1 MTIRELYEPAMEI
14 LQQDEA
20 DVYFAHLVTM
30 RMRGGCFS
38 RQEAEHIE
46 RTNLGY
52 FAGYYGAE
60 VRHRVERLFSCE
72 HPVFGSIERNGPPT
86 AEQAFSAGLAWGK
99 TMEEKRS

>member
-52 FAGYYGAE
+52 FAGYYGYA
-60 VRHRVERLFSCE
+60 VRRRVEKLFACE
-72 HPVFGSIERNGPPT
+72 HPFFGSIERNGPPT
-86 AEQAFSAGLAWGK
+86 ADEAFAAGMRFGHAML
-99 TMEEKRS
+99 KR